1 MRHSCPPSLAHG
13 AKSHATRNS
22 RAAAR
27 SGSSCSPLRS
37 GAAGTTSASSSFASC
52 SGFAS
57 SAPHPR
63 CARPRHRAGP
73 AVGGASCPSPCNAL
87 SPALRSGC
95 GPCRRCRAP
104 MTHSRWATCLTSR
117 VRAGPVGCRFADA
130 PSVGRE
136 LPNGGPLLPR
146 GRKKVRKKKATKH
159 IARGDVAMPR
169 MTPSALSNA
178 VRRAIAS
185 ALHTSAGTR
194 ACARSVGTSMY
205 QPRNFEARVSNVLRA
220 CPRGLKDVW
229 IDRGPGLR
237 TTSDDGARGRSLPH
251 FRAGLV
257 PLSLGDFVG
266 R

>member
-1 MRHSCPPSLAHG
+1 
-13 AKSHATRNS
+13 
-22 RAAAR
+22 
-27 SGSSCSPLRS
+27 
-37 GAAGTTSASSSFASC
+37 
-52 SGFAS
+52 
-57 SAPHPR
+57 
-63 CARPRHRAGP
+63 
-73 AVGGASCPSPCNAL
+73 
-87 SPALRSGC
+87 
-95 GPCRRCRAP
+95 

-117 VRAGPVGCRFADA
+117 VRAHPVGCRFADA
-130 PSVGRE
+130 LSVGRE
-136 LPNGGPLLPR
+136 LPSGGPLLPR
-146 GRKKVRKKKATKH
+146 AGVKRSGKKATKH

-185 ALHTSAGTR
+185 AWHTSAGTR

-229 IDRGPGLR
+229 INLR

-257 PLSLGDFVG
+257 LSWATSSGGSVG
-266 R
+266 VSRGPANRQHSRGI